1 MFSLQLWERRYKACA
16 ASEGPLFTE
25 YELSVKV
32 PEQNSHSYFR
42 SLASTLLLKIKS
54 EECLLMWHPVRPL
67 IGLFHTE
74 HAVLNKSLYIKT
86 LMFLYVKRLL
96 SFLEPLNI
104 PYLKKRNMELLQP
117 CNTTWTGESLYFFSP
132 FFSLIEKERQKTQGP
147 NPQSTQSPFMGVLGE
162 TFICPFLSRRKR
174 GFKVG

>member
-1 MFSLQLWERRYKACA
+1 MAPCTY
-16 ASEGPLFTE
+16 
-25 YELSVKV
+25 
-32 PEQNSHSYFR
+32 
-42 SLASTLLLKIKS
+42 
-54 EECLLMWHPVRPL
+54 VRPL

-117 CNTTWTGESLYFFSP
+117 CNTTWTRESLYFFFTLFQSNWERETEHTEP
-132 FFSLIEKERQKTQGP
+132 FHGSAGRDLYLSIPITEKAGFQGWLGLSWKIRWNRSVLNLFCGHGLGTVNPPTLQKWNNT
-147 NPQSTQSPFMGVLGE
+147 E
-162 TFICPFLSRRKR
+162 YRWLSGRECI
-174 GFKVG
+174 V